1 MIVMD
6 DSLLFMQGIIIALCN
21 DKYLRHIKEHP

>member
-6 DSLLFMQGIIIALCN
+6 DGLLFMQGIIIALCN
-21 DKYLRHIKEHP
+21 DKYLRQIRDNP